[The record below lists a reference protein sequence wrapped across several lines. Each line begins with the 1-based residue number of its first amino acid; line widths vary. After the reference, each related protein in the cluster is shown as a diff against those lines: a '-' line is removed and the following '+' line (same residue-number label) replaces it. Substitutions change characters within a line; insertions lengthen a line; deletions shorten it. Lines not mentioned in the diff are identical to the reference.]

1 VDLSQFKLR
10 VGVGVAAVFAV
21 VAVLI
26 IFLSGWKGELQPG
39 TSRLTMRYNLPMR
52 FMGYVMLILGVVF
65 PIGLVVLVI
74 VKPPPDNGSLI
85 AVGCMGLGV
94 ALAGLYTWREMRYGY
109 AVADDKG
116 IEKVS
121 PWVGRKVVAW
131 NDVEYIR
138 VYPNG
143 LVKIR
148 GKNRVQLNFPVYWAG
163 LHQLLKACEENIGDK
178 IERRRM

>member
-1 VDLSQFKLR
+1 MDLPQFKLR
-10 VGVGVAAVFAV
+10 VGVGIAAVFAV

-26 IFLSGWKGELQPG
+26 VFLSGWKGELQPG

-52 FMGYVMLILGVVF
+52 FMGYLMLVLAVVF

-74 VKPPPDNGSLI
+74 VQPPPHIGHLI
-85 AVGCMGLGV
+85 GVGAFGLLV
-94 ALAGLYTWREMRYGY
+94 ALAGLFTWREARYGY
-109 AVADDKG
+109 ALADDQG

-121 PWVGRKVVAW
+121 PWFGRKAVAW
-131 NDVEYIR
+131 RDVEYIR

-148 GKNRVQLNFPVYWAG
+148 GRNRVQLNFPVYWAG
-163 LHQLLKACEENIGDK
+163 LHQLLRACEENIGDR